1 MRTSSQARA
10 PDKSRMHRLCLREVT
25 WHTSTNHNPLLL
37 SPLNPSSWSQGSFQ
51 GMVYTL
57 DIIMGPLK
65 CYTSGLQDLLY
76 HLDITMVFLK

>member
-37 SPLNPSSWSQGSFQ
+37 SPLNPSSWSQGSK
-51 GMVYTL
+51 GMLYTL

-65 CYTSGLQDLLY
+65 CYT
-76 HLDITMVFLK
+76 